1 MVTTKIFQHR
11 NTTSYIFGLESP
23 EQDPTTTF
31 QMAEVASVIIPAV
44 QTDGDVDQSW
54 GEDVVEVILSA
65 ETDAGGTV
73 MYMVRF
79 GDGGEYPVSERSSQS
94 EIPVN

>member
-1 MVTTKIFQHR
+1 MVTTKIFHHR
-11 NTTSYIFGLESP
+11 DTTSYIFDLDVPAPESATSAP
-23 EQDPTTTF
+23 
-31 QMAEVASVIIPAV
+31 MAEVASVIIPAV
-44 QTDGDVDQSW
+44 QADSDVVQSW

-79 GDGGEYPVSERSSQS
+79 GDGGEYPVSERSSRS
-94 EIPVN
+94 EILVK